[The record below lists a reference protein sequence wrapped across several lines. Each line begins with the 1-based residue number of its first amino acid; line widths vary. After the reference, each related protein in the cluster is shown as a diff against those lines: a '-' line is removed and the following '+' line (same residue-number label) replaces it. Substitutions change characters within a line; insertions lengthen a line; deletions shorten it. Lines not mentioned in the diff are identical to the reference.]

1 MRIER
6 KEYLERLRA
15 WRGKQVIKAITG
27 VRRSGKSVLL
37 EMYAEWLREQGVPE
51 GRIVRV
57 NLEDLDFEPLCQ
69 PTALHSYVKERLAKG
84 KMTYVFIDEIQLCGD
99 FPRVVDSLYLRPDI
113 DIYVTGSNANLLSH
127 EIATMLSGRY
137 VEIRVLP
144 LSFREYASARPGIA
158 EPQRLYREYTEGSSF
173 PYAIELSNAGN
184 ELDTYL
190 DGLYNTILVKD
201 VMTRR
206 RIQDPL
212 ILDSVAKFVFSNI
225 GSELSV
231 KRIADTLTSNGRK
244 TDSKTVE
251 KYLAA
256 LLESFVIHR
265 AGRYDIR
272 GKQLLKTQ
280 EKYYVVDIGL
290 RRHLLGGRQD
300 VGHALENV
308 VYLELLRRGGKVH
321 VGKIGGLE
329 VDFVVEKPTGME
341 YYQVAASVRDPST
354 LERELA
360 PFGKIRDHHPKFL
373 LTLDE
378 DPSDNIDGIRKLY
391 APDWLLQG

>member
-1 MRIER
+1 MRIDR
-6 KEYLERLRA
+6 KEYLDRLQA
-15 WRGKQVIKAITG
+15 WRDRQVIKVITG

-37 EMYAEWLREQGVPE
+37 EMYAEWLREQGVPDE
-51 GRIVRV
+51 RIVRV

-69 PTALHSYVKERLAKG
+69 PTALHSYVKERLARG
-84 KMTYVFIDEIQLCGD
+84 KMTYVFIDEVQLCEN
-99 FPRVVDSLYLRPDI
+99 FPRVVDSLYLCPDI
-113 DIYVTGSNANLLSH
+113 DIYITGSNANLLSH

-137 VEIRVLP
+137 VEIRMLP
-144 LSFREYASARPGIA
+144 LSFREYANACHGTA

-173 PYAIELSNAGN
+173 PYALELSNAGR
-184 ELDTYL
+184 ELDAYL

-201 VMTRR
+201 VLTRR
-206 RIQDPL
+206 RVQDPL
-212 ILDSVAKFVFSNI
+212 VLDSVAKFVFSNI

-251 KYLAA
+251 KYLSA
-256 LLESFVIHR
+256 LLESFVIYR

-300 VGHALENV
+300 VGHVLENV

-329 VDFVVEKPTGME
+329 VDFVVEKSTGTE

-378 DPSDNIDGIRKLY
+378 DPSDNIDGILKLN

>member
-15 WRGKQVIKAITG
+15 WRGKQVIKVITG
-27 VRRSGKSVLL
+27 VRRCGKSVLL

-51 GRIVRV
+51 ERIVRV

-99 FPRVVDSLYLRPDI
+99 FPRVVDSLYLRPDT

-256 LLESFVIHR
+256 LLESFVIYR

-391 APDWLLQG
+391 APEWLLQG

>member
-57 NLEDLDFEPLCQ
+57 NLEDPDFEPLCQ

-321 VGKIGGLE
+321 VGKIGSLE

>member
-1 MRIER
+1 MRIDR
-6 KEYLERLRA
+6 KEYLDRLQA
-15 WRGKQVIKAITG
+15 WRDRQVIKVITG

-37 EMYAEWLREQGVPE
+37 EMYAEWLREQGVPDE
-51 GRIVRV
+51 RIVRV

-69 PTALHSYVKERLAKG
+69 PTALHSYVKERLARG
-84 KMTYVFIDEIQLCGD
+84 KMTYVFIDEVQLCEN
-99 FPRVVDSLYLRPDI
+99 FPRVVDSLYLCPDI
-113 DIYVTGSNANLLSH
+113 DIYITGSNANLLSH

-137 VEIRVLP
+137 VEIRMLP
-144 LSFREYASARPGIA
+144 LSFREYANACHGTA

-173 PYAIELSNAGN
+173 PYALELSNAGR
-184 ELDTYL
+184 ELDAYL

-201 VMTRR
+201 VLTRR
-206 RIQDPL
+206 RVQDPL
-212 ILDSVAKFVFSNI
+212 VLDSVAKFVFSSI

-251 KYLAA
+251 KYLSA
-256 LLESFVIHR
+256 LLESFVIYR

-300 VGHALENV
+300 VGHVLENV

-329 VDFVVEKPTGME
+329 VDFVVEKSTGTE

-378 DPSDNIDGIRKLY
+378 DPSDNIDGILKLN

>member
-15 WRGKQVIKAITG
+15 WRGKQVIKVITG
-27 VRRSGKSVLL
+27 VRRCGKSVLL

-51 GRIVRV
+51 ERIVRV

-84 KMTYVFIDEIQLCGD
+84 RMTYVFIDEIQLCGD
-99 FPRVVDSLYLRPDI
+99 FPRVVDSLYLRPDT

-256 LLESFVIHR
+256 LLESFVIYR

-290 RRHLLGGRQD
+290 RRHLLGGHQD

-391 APDWLLQG
+391 APEWLLQG

>member
-51 GRIVRV
+51 GRIIRV

-256 LLESFVIHR
+256 LLESFVIYR

>member
-1 MRIER
+1 MRIDR
-6 KEYLERLRA
+6 NEYMDRLQA
-15 WRGKQVIKAITG
+15 WRDRQVIKVITG

-37 EMYAEWLREQGVPE
+37 EMYAEWLREQGVPDE
-51 GRIVRV
+51 RIVRV

-69 PTALHSYVKERLAKG
+69 PTALHSYVKERLARG
-84 KMTYVFIDEIQLCGD
+84 KMTYVFIDEVQLCEN

-113 DIYVTGSNANLLSH
+113 DIYITGSNANLLSH

-137 VEIRVLP
+137 VEIRMLP
-144 LSFREYASARPGIA
+144 LSFREYANACHGTA

-173 PYAIELSNAGN
+173 PYALELSNAGR
-184 ELDTYL
+184 ELDAYL
-190 DGLYNTILVKD
+190 EGLYNTILVKD
-201 VMTRR
+201 VLTRR
-206 RIQDPL
+206 RVQDPL

-251 KYLAA
+251 KYLSA
-256 LLESFVIHR
+256 LLESFVIYR

-300 VGHALENV
+300 VGHVLENV

-329 VDFVVEKPTGME
+329 VDFVVEKSTGME

-378 DPSDNIDGIRKLY
+378 DPSDNIDGILKLN

>member
-15 WRGKQVIKAITG
+15 WRGKQVIKVITG
-27 VRRSGKSVLL
+27 VRRCGKSVLV

-51 GRIVRV
+51 ERIVRV

-84 KMTYVFIDEIQLCGD
+84 RMTYVFIDEIQLCGD

-256 LLESFVIHR
+256 LLESFVIYR

>member
-1 MRIER
+1 MQIER

-15 WRGKQVIKAITG
+15 WRDKQVIKAITG

-51 GRIVRV
+51 ERIVRV

-144 LSFREYASARPGIA
+144 LSFREYANARPGIA

-173 PYAIELSNAGN
+173 PYAIELSNAGC

-256 LLESFVIHR
+256 LLESFVIYR